1 MIKKKIDKRK
11 STQLNVRIDILS
23 IIVFLGDLK

>member
-1 MIKKKIDKRK
+1 MIKKIDNRK